1 MLKILSLVPIL
12 TLLNKPA
19 FIGLSSVAVWNINMV
34 TSSVSLLYAL
44 SWIVVL
50 IISYIYMTDLRMW
63 LEYLKKVKAIKPQC
77 L

>member
-19 FIGLSSVAVWNINMV
+19 LIGLSSVAVWNINMV

-50 IISYIYMTDLRMW
+50 IISYIYMTSLCMW
-63 LEYLKKVKAIKPQC
+63 LEYLKKVQAIKPQC